1 MFVMLCPDGSE
12 GVTYALLTTIS
23 NLAYTVASDIG
34 SACTYIWDVSNAT
47 LEAGDYSGIL
57 KLTIL
62 TSLLQIAPICLVF
75 ILPDSKDEVYRLIK
89 SGGSSYNAGL
99 TLLIVIIVSL
109 LVTII
114 VNVVLIFDD

>member
-1 MFVMLCPDGSE
+1 
-12 GVTYALLTTIS
+12 
-23 NLAYTVASDIG
+23 
-34 SACTYIWDVSNAT
+34 VSNAT

-99 TLLIVIIVSL
+99 ILLIVIIVSL